1 MDDPIISPWT
11 IYIIDVCNSIIFVAM
26 FFSLLGVFAT
36 IFAFI
41 VVSVDDVDIIQ
52 AKKLLKGLTI
62 FTTTFIIVSIIV
74 PDKRV
79 GYTMLATQYIT
90 EGNVQQAAKIV
101 DRIADKII
109 QVKNNSQ
116 ENDEVK
122 K

>member
-11 IYIIDVCNSIIFVAM
+11 IYIIDVCNSISFVAM

-90 EGNVQQAAKIV
+90 EENVLKAADMV
-101 DRIADKII
+101 DKIADKII
-109 QVKNNSQ
+109 RVKNNS
-116 ENDEVK
+116 
-122 K
+122 